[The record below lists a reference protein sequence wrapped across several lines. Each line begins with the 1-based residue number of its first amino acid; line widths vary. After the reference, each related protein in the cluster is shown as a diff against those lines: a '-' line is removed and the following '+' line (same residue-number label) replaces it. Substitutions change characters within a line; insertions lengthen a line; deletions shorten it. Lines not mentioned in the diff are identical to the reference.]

1 MSDYEAQHYY
11 MGGKKEVILMDEQ
24 IDGEISEE
32 RERLWMRTEDITKK
46 DWMDN

>member
-1 MSDYEAQHYY
+1 M
-11 MGGKKEVILMDEQ
+11 VILMDEQ

-32 RERLWMRTEDITKK
+32 RERLRTRTEDITKK